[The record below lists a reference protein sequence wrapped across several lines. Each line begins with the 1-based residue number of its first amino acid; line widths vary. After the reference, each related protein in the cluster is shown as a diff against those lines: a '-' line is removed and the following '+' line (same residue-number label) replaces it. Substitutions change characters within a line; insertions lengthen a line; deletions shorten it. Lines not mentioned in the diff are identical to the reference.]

1 MNKFDYKSD
10 KYQSS
15 KIVNGVEKA
24 PHRSLLKALGLSN
37 SDMRRP
43 FVAVVNSYNEIVP
56 GHVELK
62 RVVEAVK
69 KGILLAGGIP
79 FEIPAIAVC
88 DGIAMNHEGMK
99 YSLASRE
106 LIADSIE
113 IMVKAHAFDGIVF
126 IPNCDKTV
134 PGMLMAAARINRPS
148 IFVSGGPMLAGKFSG
163 DVETLEQIRKGSVNT
178 DIDLTTAFEAVGA
191 YQNEKIG
198 LEVFEEIENNAC
210 PTCGSC
216 SGMFTANS
224 MNCIT
229 ECLGMALPGNGT
241 IPAVYQDRVRLAKE
255 TGERI
260 VALVEANLKPQDI
273 MTEAALKNALTVDM
287 ALGCSTNTILHLT
300 AISNELNLPVTLD
313 DFDKICLSTPNL
325 CKLSPAGPWHISDLH
340 ADGGINAVMKEL
352 SKLNLLDL
360 TVKTVTE
367 SETMGVQIA
376 AHNRKGK
383 GIIASYE
390 APYSATGGLKVL
402 KGSLAPNGAVV
413 KQSAVAASML
423 SREGKARVFE
433 SEEEAT
439 EAILTKQIRE
449 GDVVIIRYEGP
460 KGGPGM
466 REMLTPTSALSGMGL
481 DDSVALITDGRFSGG
496 TRGAAIGHVSPE
508 AFEGGPIGLVEEGDL
523 IEINIPKGILNLKV
537 SEEVLKERI
546 KHLKLKEKPV
556 TGYLDRYR
564 YAVESADKGAI
575 SRINK

>member
-1 MNKFDYKSD
+1 MKTFNYKSD
-10 KYQSS
+10 KYTSAN
-15 KIVNGVEKA
+15 IVNGVEKA

-37 SDMRRP
+37 SDMKRP

-62 RVVEAVK
+62 RVVDAVK
-69 KGILLAGGIP
+69 KGILMSGGIP

-106 LIADSIE
+106 LIADSVE
-113 IMVKAHAFDGIVF
+113 IMVKAHAFDGVVF

-163 DVETLEQIRKGSVNT
+163 SIETLGEIRKGAVNKA
-178 DIDLTTAFEAVGA
+178 IDLTTAFEAVGA
-191 YQNEKIG
+191 YQNEKID
-198 LEVFEEIENNAC
+198 LEVLQEIEDNAC

-229 ECLGMALPGNGT
+229 ECLGLALSGNGT

-260 VALVEANLKPQDI
+260 VELIEMDLKPRDI
-273 MTEAALKNALTVDM
+273 VTAEALKNALTVDM

-300 AISNELNLPVTLD
+300 AIANELELPISLE
-313 DFDKICLSTPNL
+313 DFDAVCEKTPNL
-325 CKLSPAGPWHISDLH
+325 CKLSPAGPWHIQDLH
-340 ADGGINAVMKEL
+340 EDGGIDAVMKEL
-352 SKLNLLDL
+352 SKANLLDL
-360 TVKTVTE
+360 TVKTV
-367 SETMGVQIA
+367 SEGLFLSEKL
-376 AHNRKGK
+376 KGASAKSK
-383 GIIASYE
+383 GIIASIE
-390 APYSATGGLKVL
+390 SPYSTTGGLKVL

-413 KQSAVAASML
+413 KKSAVSEKML
-423 SREGKARVFE
+423 KNIGKARVFE
-433 SEEEAT
+433 SEEAAT
-439 EAILTKQIRE
+439 EAILAQKIVP
-449 GDVVIIRYEGP
+449 GDVVVIRYEGP

-481 DDSVALITDGRFSGG
+481 DEAVSLITDGRFSGG

-508 AFEGGPIGLVEEGDL
+508 AFEGGVIGLVQEGDM
-523 IEINIPKGILNLKV
+523 IEINIPEGILNLQV
-537 SEEVLKERI
+537 SEEVLKNRRE
-546 KHLKLKEKPV
+546 KHQILEKPIK
-556 TGYLDRYR
+556 GYLTRYR
-564 YAVESADKGAI
+564 QSVSSADQGAI
-575 SRINK
+575 SKK